1 MRYSEPIVMLTME
14 IHNHF
19 ESGSSAQ
26 VFNDQVTN
34 KLIKPKQWKKKSKYL
49 SEQQMKQVKKQWR
62 KQCKKKC
69 KERR

>member
-1 MRYSEPIVMLTME
+1 MRYSQPIVMLTME

-34 KLIKPKQWKKKSKYL
+34 KLIKPKQWKRNRSIC
-49 SEQQMKQVKKQWR
+49 QDN
-62 KQCKKKC
+62 
-69 KERR
+69 RRNR